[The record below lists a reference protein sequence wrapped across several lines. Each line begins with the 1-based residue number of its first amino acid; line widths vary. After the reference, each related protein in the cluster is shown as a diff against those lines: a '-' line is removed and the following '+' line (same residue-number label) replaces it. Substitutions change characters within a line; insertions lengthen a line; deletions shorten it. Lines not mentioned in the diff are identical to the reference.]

1 MDVMTNTI
9 SNVGSASAQLKSAAD
24 AAEKLKSLSE
34 TLDKATPKETAKPQ
48 VDQLILSKEAEAA
61 LATAEFDEAKVEA
74 IKTALQEGNYPLNE
88 RRIAENFVA
97 IERMIGNT

>member
-1 MDVMTNTI
+1 MTNSI

-24 AAEKLKSLSE
+24 AAEKLKTISE
-34 TLDKATPKETAKPQ
+34 TLDKAAPKETVKPEA
-48 VDQLILSKEAEAA
+48 DQLILSKAAETA

-74 IKTALQEGNYPLNE
+74 IKIALQEGNYPLNE

>member
-1 MDVMTNTI
+1 MDVMTNSIT
-9 SNVGSASAQLKSAAD
+9 NVGSASAQLKSAAD
-24 AAEKLKSLSE
+24 AAEKLKTISE
-34 TLDKATPKETAKPQ
+34 ALDKAAPQETVKPQ
-48 VDQLILSKEAEAA
+48 VDQLILSKEAETA
-61 LATAEFDEAKVEA
+61 LATAEFDEAKVQA

>member
-1 MDVMTNTI
+1 MDVMTNSI

-24 AAEKLKSLSE
+24 AAEKLKTISE
-34 TLDKATPKETAKPQ
+34 ALDKSAPQETVKPQ
-48 VDQLILSKEAEAA
+48 VDQLILSKEAETA
-61 LATAEFDEAKVEA
+61 LATAEFDEAKVQA

>member
-1 MDVMTNTI
+1 MTNSI
-9 SNVGSASAQLKSAAD
+9 SNVGSASTQLKSAAD
-24 AAEKLKSLSE
+24 AAEKLKTISE
-34 TLDKATPKETAKPQ
+34 ALDKAAPQETVKPQ
-48 VDQLILSKEAEAA
+48 VDQLILSKEAETA
-61 LATAEFDEAKVEA
+61 LATAEFDEAKVQA

>member
-1 MDVMTNTI
+1 MTNSI

-24 AAEKLKSLSE
+24 AAEKLKTISE
-34 TLDKATPKETAKPQ
+34 ALDKSAPQETVKPQ
-48 VDQLILSKEAEAA
+48 VDQLILSKEAETA
-61 LATAEFDEAKVEA
+61 LATAEFDEAKVQA

>member
-1 MDVMTNTI
+1 MTNSI
-9 SNVGSASAQLKSAAD
+9 SNVGSAAAQLKTAAE
-24 AAEKLKSLSE
+24 AAEKLKTVSE
-34 TLDKATPKETAKPQ
+34 ALDRPAPQESVKPET
-48 VDQLILSKEAEAA
+48 DQLILSKAAEAA

>member
-1 MDVMTNTI
+1 MDVMTNSI
-9 SNVGSASAQLKSAAD
+9 SNVGSASAQLKSAAE
-24 AAEKLKSLSE
+24 AAEKLKTISE
-34 TLDKATPKETAKPQ
+34 ALDKAAPQETVKPQ
-48 VDQLILSKEAEAA
+48 VDQLILSKEAETA
-61 LATAEFDEAKVEA
+61 LATAEFDEAKVQA

>member
-1 MDVMTNTI
+1 MTNTI

-24 AAEKLKSLSE
+24 AAEKLKTISE
-34 TLDKATPKETAKPQ
+34 ALDKAAPQETVKPQ
-48 VDQLILSKEAEAA
+48 VDQLILSKEAETA
-61 LATAEFDEAKVEA
+61 LATAEFDEAKVQA

>member
-1 MDVMTNTI
+1 MTNSI

-24 AAEKLKSLSE
+24 AAEKLKTISE
-34 TLDKATPKETAKPQ
+34 ALDKAAPQETVEPQ
-48 VDQLILSKEAEAA
+48 VDQLILSKEAETA
-61 LATAEFDEAKVEA
+61 LATAEFDEAKVQA

>member
-1 MDVMTNTI
+1 MDVMTNSI
-9 SNVGSASAQLKSAAD
+9 SNVGSASAQLKAAAD
-24 AAEKLKSLSE
+24 AAEKLKTISE
-34 TLDKATPKETAKPQ
+34 ALDKAAPQETVKPQ
-48 VDQLILSKEAEAA
+48 VDQLILSKEAETA
-61 LATAEFDEAKVEA
+61 LATAEFDEAKVQA

>member
-1 MDVMTNTI
+1 MTNSI

-24 AAEKLKSLSE
+24 AAEKLKTISE
-34 TLDKATPKETAKPQ
+34 ALDKAAPQETVKPQ
-48 VDQLILSKEAEAA
+48 VDQLILCKEAETA
-61 LATAEFDEAKVEA
+61 LATAEFDEAKVQA

>member
-1 MDVMTNTI
+1 MTNPI

-24 AAEKLKSLSE
+24 AAEKLKTISE
-34 TLDKATPKETAKPQ
+34 TLDKAAPKEAIKPEA
-48 VDQLILSKEAEAA
+48 DQLILSKAAETA